1 MIKIRSVMAKIKI
14 LLRLIVVGWVGGVK
28 PDLGF
33 ERLVSTSPL
42 M

>member
-1 MIKIRSVMAKIKI
+1 MIKIRSVMAAKM

-33 ERLVSTSPL
+33 ERLVSTSLP